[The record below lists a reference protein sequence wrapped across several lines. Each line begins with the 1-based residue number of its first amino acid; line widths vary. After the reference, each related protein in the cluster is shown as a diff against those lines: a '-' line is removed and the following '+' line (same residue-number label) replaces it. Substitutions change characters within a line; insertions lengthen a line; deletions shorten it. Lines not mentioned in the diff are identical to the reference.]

1 MVESIFRMAKT
12 ILETRPIYH
21 KCDATVRGHVF
32 CSVLAL
38 AMRQELQKR
47 LTDKGLVVEWADVLR
62 DLEALRMVRLQSGG
76 SLCELRTVPQGA
88 AGKVLLAV
96 GVSSGPSARF
106 LEQ

>member
-21 KCDATVRGHVF
+21 KCDATIRGHVF
-32 CSVLAL
+32 CSFLAL
-38 AMRQELQKR
+38 ALRQELQER

-76 SLCELRTVPQGA
+76 SLCELRTAPRGV
-88 AGKVLLAV
+88 AGKVLQAV
-96 GVSSGPSARF
+96 GVSLGPSIRF